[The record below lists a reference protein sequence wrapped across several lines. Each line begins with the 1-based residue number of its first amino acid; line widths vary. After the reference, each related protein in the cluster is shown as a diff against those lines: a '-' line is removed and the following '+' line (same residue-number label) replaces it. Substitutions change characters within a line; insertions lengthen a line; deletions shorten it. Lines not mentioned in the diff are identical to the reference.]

1 MTRLLQDSLGGN
13 ARTSMIIT
21 ISPSKINLEES
32 ISSLMFGQ
40 RAMKV
45 QNKPLVNVVVDY
57 QTLSIK
63 LQDNYDNLNEEMIKL
78 RIKLDKLSEENKQL
92 KVLFIFI

>member
-1 MTRLLQDSLGGN
+1 LTRLLQDSLGGN

>member
-1 MTRLLQDSLGGN
+1 MLQDSLGGN